1 MLVRLPARNTLAD
14 RLFAQSSQSLT
25 TQAMGSALWSLSTAE
40 VRFVDL
46 QGQNLPNLFL
56 PFWRVQRVSSSLA
69 DQAAALAV
77 ANARKEN

>member
-1 MLVRLPARNTLAD
+1 
-14 RLFAQSSQSLT
+14 
-25 TQAMGSALWSLSTAE
+25 MGSALWSLSTAE

>member
-1 MLVRLPARNTLAD
+1 
-14 RLFAQSSQSLT
+14 
-25 TQAMGSALWSLSTAE
+25 MGNALWSLATSE

-46 QGQNLPNLFL
+46 QGQNLPSLFL

-77 ANARKEN
+77 AHSRKEN